1 MKKPTHHIS
10 RFTHLLRKYS
20 AYLPALLM
28 DFCLSSILTNT
39 AFYSSYLHFSSTF
52 LGTLIAISTAF
63 FVILA
68 VPCGRVSDRVGRARV
83 LCAACLL
90 LASVSFILP
99 FCRRKFYLLIA
110 FPCVGISQAL
120 FWPAYE
126 AWLAEREGG
135 GNLITRLMIF
145 NLFWSIGIMI
155 GPVISSYLYR
165 GSNPIIPFY
174 LAGVFSLFNWATI
187 YFQSKSHQEVQN
199 SPVKSPLPPF
209 EKGGLRG
216 DLTPVPTFDQPLLPK
231 PSPQSQDAYLQ
242 IARVANFASWFSLG
256 VLRQLA
262 PKLTLEMGIP
272 TKLFGNLMLTLGG
285 LQTVM
290 SLWLGTARSA
300 RWHYQ
305 LPPLIGVQ
313 LLSAAGFIG
322 IRFLNQPILWAPA
335 FGLIGACAAV
345 TYFSSIYYSL
355 HGQSDKGNK
364 SGWHE
369 AILGSGI
376 LLGPFLGGIFADSA
390 LGVKSPYLLCAGVIG
405 ICVLGEGFIW
415 RRTGRIDE

>member
-1 MKKPTHHIS
+1 MHSLSLKFRMFPLAAF
-10 RFTHLLRKYS
+10 RQKYS
-20 AYLPALLM
+20 AYIPALLM

-39 AFYSSYLHFSSTF
+39 AFYSSYLHLSSTF

-68 VPCGRVSDRVGRARV
+68 VPMGRLSDRVGRARV

-99 FCRRKFYLLIA
+99 FCRRKLHLVIV

-155 GPVISSYLYR
+155 GPVLSSYLYS

-174 LAGVFSLFNWATI
+174 LAGVFSLCNWGTI
-187 YFQSKSHQEVQN
+187 YFQSKSHQGRHSSSVET
-199 SPVKSPLPPF
+199 
-209 EKGGLRG
+209 
-216 DLTPVPTFDQPLLPK
+216 DLKPVPTFDQPLLPK
-231 PSPQSQDAYLQ
+231 PSPESQDAYLQ

-272 TKLFGNLMLTLGG
+272 TKLFGNLMLTLGV

-290 SLWLGTARSA
+290 FLWLGTARSA
-300 RWHYQ
+300 RWHYR

-313 LLSAAGFIG
+313 LLSAAGFMG
-322 IRFLNQPILWAPA
+322 IRFLKPPILWAPA
-335 FGLIGACAAV
+335 FGLIGVCAAV

-415 RRTGRIDE
+415 RKTGRIDG

>member
-1 MKKPTHHIS
+1 MRSLSLNFPLFPPLS
-10 RFTHLLRKYS
+10 FLRRYS
-20 AYLPALLM
+20 PYIPALLM

-39 AFYSSYLHFSSTF
+39 SFYSSYLHLSSTF

-68 VPCGRVSDRVGRARV
+68 VPFGRLSDRVGRARV
-83 LCAACLL
+83 LCTACLL
-90 LASVSFILP
+90 LSGVSFILP
-99 FCRRKFYLLIA
+99 FCRRKLHLVIA

-135 GNLITRLMIF
+135 GSLITRLMIF
-145 NLFWSIGIMI
+145 NLFWSVGIMI
-155 GPVISSYLYR
+155 GPVLSSYLYS

-174 LAGVFSLFNWATI
+174 LAGVFSLCNWGVI
-187 YFQSKSHQEVQN
+187 YFQSKSHQGGQN
-199 SPVKSPLPPF
+199 SPVGT
-209 EKGGLRG
+209 E
-216 DLTPVPTFDQPLLPK
+216 LTPVPTFDEPPLRK
-231 PSPQSQDAYLQ
+231 PSPELQHAYLR

-262 PKLTLEMGIP
+262 PKLTLEMGVP
-272 TKLFGNLMLTLGG
+272 TKLFGNLMLTLGV
-285 LQTVM
+285 LQTLVF
-290 SLWLGTARSA
+290 LWLGTARSA

-305 LPPLIGVQ
+305 LLPLVCVQ
-313 LLSAAGFIG
+313 LLSALGFTAIWFVK
-322 IRFLNQPILWAPA
+322 RPILWMPA
-335 FGLIGACAAV
+335 FGVIGACAAI

-376 LLGPFLGGIFADSA
+376 LLGPFLGGMLSDSA

-405 ICVLGEGFIW
+405 VCIVVEGFIG
-415 RRTGRIDE
+415 RKTGRVDK